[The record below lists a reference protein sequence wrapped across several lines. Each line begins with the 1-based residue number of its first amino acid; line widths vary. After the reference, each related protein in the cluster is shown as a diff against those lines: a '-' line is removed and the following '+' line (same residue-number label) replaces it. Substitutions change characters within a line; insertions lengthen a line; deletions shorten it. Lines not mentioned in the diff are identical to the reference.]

1 MGNDMPTK
9 LTIVTSM
16 AIAIR
21 LHPLTHRSIYSRHT
35 RSFLEKFDI
44 EFHEP
49 SYNQAIFEA
58 SSYAPER
65 TWYGLFDKTEKIVME
80 EEGGGFY
87 GIQYK
92 TQVKLTHRRVEELAD
107 RLEKTIQSQ
116 SQIPKDAPMDYQVR
130 RKFYLRDEVRDIED
144 ALERFNEEDQITL
157 TFIFSEWPT
166 IEEAKRRD
174 YIKEFEKK
182 LLKIV
187 SQSESGETPF

>member
-21 LHPLTHRSIYSRHT
+21 LHPLTHRSIHSRHT
-35 RSFLEKFDI
+35 RSFLEKFGI

-65 TWYGLFDKTEKIVME
+65 TWYGLFNKTEKTVME

-107 RLEKTIQSQ
+107 RLEKAIQSQ
-116 SQIPKDAPMDYQVR
+116 SPKDTPLDYQVR
-130 RKFYLRDEVRDIED
+130 GKFYLRDEIRDIEN

-157 TFIFSEWPT
+157 TFIFSEWPD
-166 IEEAKRRD
+166 IEEAKRKD

-182 LLKIV
+182 LLKMV
-187 SQSESGETPF
+187 SQSKSGEPSF